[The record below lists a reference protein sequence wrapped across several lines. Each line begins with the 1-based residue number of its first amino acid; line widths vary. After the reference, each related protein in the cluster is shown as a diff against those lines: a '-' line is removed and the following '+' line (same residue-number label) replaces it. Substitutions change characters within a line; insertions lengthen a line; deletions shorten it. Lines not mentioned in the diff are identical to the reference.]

1 MADKSVNGS
10 LRGRN
15 MTRTVA
21 TTSAANTDRKILDQH
36 GRLYADAFAPPRDP
50 LDRPDD
56 PGVVHRDIPI
66 TAISGDW
73 TISGIRSALASHKIG
88 QFALSSILIDDAF
101 GDDRVQAT
109 LGSRTGALFG
119 QAVTHERAKADT
131 NGECLDAWRSQ
142 WQGFVS
148 ARPSGKESKRWAN
161 QSVMSESKRWAI
173 MMGFSVSEILWDTS
187 VTPWRVT
194 LKPWHPQFIYY
205 RWDIRRFVASTTD
218 GQVVIEPGAGKWFVH
233 APFGMYRGWIHG
245 AIRAIADKW
254 IIKQL
259 AWRDRAR
266 FNERHGL
273 PIIKAYVP
281 AAGDARQ
288 KELFIQSMSTL
299 GQEAVVGLPQNVDE
313 TGYDLE
319 LLEARDRGSAT
330 FRETIEDADRAII
343 LTIKSQNLTTEVV
356 EGSFAAARQ
365 HGGTEQVTLEFD
377 DSTFSQDFHE
387 QVARPFAMFNYG
399 DPDMA
404 PYSSWDVE
412 PIEDRGAEAKSI
424 LDASTALAALK
435 ASGVPVDVEAYALKF
450 KIPLGAPVETSKRGQ
465 IFAYHIQGGVVT
477 VNEVRES
484 LGLPTRED
492 GDVMAGPPAPS
503 DPAEQAVEIAEP
515 PAAILA
521 PERPF
526 AERNAAFLAD
536 LKDYDARGLTFDLAQ
551 LAALH
556 GVPVPTKKES

>member
-1 MADKSVNGS
+1 
-10 LRGRN
+10 
-15 MTRTVA
+15 MTRSPTSSVA
-21 TTSAANTDRKILDQH
+21 ISDRRILDAQ
-36 GRLYADAFAPPRDP
+36 GRLYADAFAPPVDP
-50 LDRPDD
+50 LIRPDD
-56 PGVVHRDIPI
+56 PAVVYRDIPI
-66 TAISGDW
+66 TAITGDW
-73 TISGIRSALASHKIG
+73 TIGGIRQALASHKVG
-88 QFALSSILIDDAF
+88 MFAHSALLVDDAF

-119 QAVTHERAKADT
+119 QQVKHARAASDV
-131 NGECLDAWRSQ
+131 NGECANAWRAQ
-142 WQGFVS
+142 WQGFTA
-148 ARPSGKESKRWAN
+148 ARPEDVGGRWAH
-161 QSVMSESKRWAI
+161 QSVMTESKRWAI
-173 MMGFSVSEILWDTS
+173 MMGFSISELLWDTT

-194 LKPWHPQFIYY
+194 LKPWHPQFVYY
-205 RWDIRRFVASTTD
+205 RWDIRKFVVNTSE
-218 GQVVIEPGAGKWFVH
+218 GPVVAEPGSGKWFVH

-273 PIIKAYVP
+273 PIIKCYVP

-377 DSTFSQDFHE
+377 DATFAQDFYE
-387 QVARPFAMFNYG
+387 QVGRPYAMFNFG

-404 PYSSWDVE
+404 PYSSWDVQ
-412 PIEDRGAEAKSI
+412 PIEDRAAEAKTT
-424 LDASTALAALK
+424 LDASTALVALK
-435 ASGVPVDVEAYALKF
+435 AAGVPVDVHAYALKF
-450 KIPLGAPVETSKRGQ
+450 KIPVGEAPTVASKIGTIYQ
-465 IFAYHIQGGVVT
+465 YHIDSGVVT
-477 VNEVRES
+477 VNEVRKS
-484 LGLPTRED
+484 LGLPERAD
-492 GDVMAGPPAPS
+492 GDVPTGPPATAATPEE
-503 DPAEQAVEIAEP
+503 AAT
-515 PAAILA
+515 AAIVLA
-521 PERPF
+521 PSRPF

-536 LKDYDARGLTFDLAQ
+536 LKDYDARGLTFDLAV

-556 GVPVPTKKES
+556 DVPVPSKKEI

>member
-1 MADKSVNGS
+1 
-10 LRGRN
+10 
-15 MTRTVA
+15 MTRIAPSSSLA
-21 TTSAANTDRKILDQH
+21 TTSDRRILDAQ
-36 GRLYADAFAPPRDP
+36 GRLYADAFAPPVDP
-50 LDRPDD
+50 LTRPDD
-56 PGVVHRDIPI
+56 PAVVYRDIPI
-66 TAISGDW
+66 TAITGDW
-73 TISGIRSALASHKIG
+73 TISGIRQALASHKVG
-88 QFALSSILIDDAF
+88 MFAHSALLVDDAF

-109 LGSRTGALFG
+109 LGSRTGALFS
-119 QAVTHERAKADT
+119 QQVKHVQAKADAD
-131 NGECLDAWRSQ
+131 GECANAWRAQ
-142 WQGFVS
+142 WQGFT
-148 ARPSGKESKRWAN
+148 AAKPEEINGRWAH
-161 QSVMSESKRWAI
+161 QSVMTEAKRWAI
-173 MMGFSVSEILWDTS
+173 MMGFSVSELLWDTS

-194 LKPWHPQFIYY
+194 LKPWHPQFVYY
-205 RWDIRRFVASTTD
+205 RWDIRKFVVNTSE
-218 GQVVIEPGAGKWFVH
+218 GPVVAEPGSGKWFVH

-245 AIRAIADKW
+245 AIRAVADKW

-266 FNERHGL
+266 YNERHGL

-319 LLEARDRGSAT
+319 LLEARDRASAT

-377 DSTFSQDFHE
+377 DATFSQDFYE

-399 DPDMA
+399 DPDRA
-404 PYSSWDVE
+404 PYSSWDVQ
-412 PIEDRGAEAKSI
+412 PIEDRAAEAKTA
-424 LDASTALAALK
+424 LDASTALVALK
-435 ASGVPVDVEAYALKF
+435 AAGVPVDVAAYARKF
-450 KIPLGAPVETSKRGQ
+450 KIPIGEVDVATERGQ
-465 IFAYHIQGGVVT
+465 IFAYHIAGGVVT
-477 VNEVRES
+477 INEVRDS
-484 LGLPTRED
+484 LGLPAIE
-492 GDVMAGPPAPS
+492 GGEKLAGPPPPPEPGEGGSEEASAAALVVPS
-503 DPAEQAVEIAEP
+503 
-515 PAAILA
+515 
-521 PERPF
+521 RPF

-536 LKDYDARGLTFDLAQ
+536 LKDYDARGLTFDLAA

-556 GVPVPTKKES
+556 DVPVPSKKEI

>member
-1 MADKSVNGS
+1 VADKSTNGS
-10 LRGRN
+10 LRGAN
-15 MTRTVA
+15 MTRVHESTPVA
-21 TTSAANTDRKILDQH
+21 VASERARILDVQ
-36 GRLYADAFAPPRDP
+36 GRLYADAFAPPIDP
-50 LDRPDD
+50 LSRPDD
-56 PGVVHRDIPI
+56 PSVVHRDIPI
-66 TAISGDW
+66 TTQAGDW
-73 TISGIRSALASHKIG
+73 TIGGIRSALAAHKVG
-88 QFALSSILIDDAF
+88 MFAAAAMLVDDTF

-119 QAVTHERAKADT
+119 QSVDHVTAKADAD
-131 NGECLDAWRSQ
+131 GECAAAWADQ
-142 WQGFVS
+142 WRGFTALRPEES
-148 ARPSGKESKRWAN
+148 AKRWAH
-161 QSVMSESKRWAI
+161 QSVMTGAKRWAI
-173 MMGFSVSEILWDTS
+173 MMGFSVSELLWDTS

-194 LKPWHPQFIYY
+194 LKPWHPQYIYY
-205 RWDIRRFVASTTD
+205 RWDLRRFVANTSE
-218 GQVVIEPGAGKWFVH
+218 GPVVIEPGAGKWFVH

-245 AIRAIADKW
+245 AVRAIADKW

-313 TGYDLE
+313 TGFDLE

-377 DSTFSQDFHE
+377 NSTFAQDFHE
-387 QVARPFAMFNYG
+387 QVARPFAMFNFG
-399 DPDMA
+399 DPEKA

-424 LDASTALAALK
+424 LDASAALTQLR
-435 ASGVPVDVEAYALKF
+435 ANGVPVDVAEFARKF
-450 KIPLGAPVETSKRGQ
+450 KIPIGALIESSKKGQ
-465 IFAYHIQGGVVT
+465 ISAYHIQGGIVT
-477 VNEVRES
+477 VNEVRAS
-484 LGLPTRED
+484 LGLPTIE
-492 GDVMAGPPAPS
+492 GGEKLAGPPPLPGA
-503 DPAEQAVEIAEP
+503 AESEE
-515 PAAILA
+515 
-521 PERPF
+521 
-526 AERNAAFLAD
+526 
-536 LKDYDARGLTFDLAQ
+536 T
-551 LAALH
+551 
-556 GVPVPTKKES
+556 PTE